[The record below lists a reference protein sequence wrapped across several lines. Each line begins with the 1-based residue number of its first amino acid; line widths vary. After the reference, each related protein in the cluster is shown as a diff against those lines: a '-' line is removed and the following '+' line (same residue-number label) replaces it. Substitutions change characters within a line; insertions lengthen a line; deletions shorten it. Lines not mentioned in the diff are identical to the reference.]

1 VASRRREDVGC
12 IIITADANAAQW
24 ELTYLGVVPEA
35 RGQGLGAQ
43 LVRRAQW
50 MTNRADR
57 ERLVVA
63 VDAQNTPALRVY
75 DKCGF
80 IEWNRQSVF
89 WSAL

>member
-1 VASRRREDVGC
+1 
-12 IIITADANAAQW
+12 
-24 ELTYLGVVPEA
+24 
-35 RGQGLGAQ
+35 
-43 LVRRAQW
+43 